1 MCNPPFFGSLEEVGG
16 GGPHAKDA
24 TPPHA
29 CVDEMITPGG
39 ELAFVTA
46 MLRDSLRL
54 KGRVRWYTSMV
65 GKKGTLRKVLALLR
79 EAGVRN
85 VRTTEFLQ
93 VSWNVWWS
101 DGWVCVW
108 RRLTPSL
115 YGWIL

>member
-54 KGRVRWYTSMV
+54 QGRVRWYTSMV
-65 GKKGTLRKVLALLR
+65 GKKGTLRKLLALLR

-93 VSWNVWWS
+93 VSGCLLGWL
-101 DGWVCVW
+101 GWVALLVE
-108 RRLTPSL
+108 T
-115 YGWIL
+115 